1 MDQAKFKKIEDAVR
15 IGGKGSVRRKH
26 KRAPAS
32 TALEEK
38 RLQTTLTKL
47 SLFQMPGIEK
57 MTLLMGDKT
66 EIVIPGPKV
75 QGSSGSNLLVVSG
88 VATRVAS
95 AAKPSPPP
103 PPMPALIVEVKPPKK
118 PKKPRNRV
126 RARNKRAQ
134 QLLDGGAGDA
144 GSIGVLGAEGEGEG
158 SDQSS
163 PDDRSLGAGSLD
175 DGGGDDSGDS
185 EKTTVPSD
193 GSDMDQT
200 IVGDIDD
207 FDIGDD
213 PVTGTGNKE
222 ADAEVKLDGAV
233 ENKALGNL
241 DNLNEED
248 EADADGDDEGGDY
261 DCNGDGDGDGYYDD
275 DDDRS
280 NDNDGDSEEDQMT
293 LDDILSSLDSE
304 GNQG

>member
-1 MDQAKFKKIEDAVR
+1 MSVHQQLESSAVAMDQAKFKKIEDAVR

-158 SDQSS
+158 SDQARRTIARWAQD
-163 PDDRSLGAGSLD
+163 PWMMEAA
-175 DGGGDDSGDS
+175 
-185 EKTTVPSD
+185 TTVATPRRPRCPLMAPTWIRPLWVTS
-193 GSDMDQT
+193 T
-200 IVGDIDD
+200 ISI
-207 FDIGDD
+207 
-213 PVTGTGNKE
+213 
-222 ADAEVKLDGAV
+222 
-233 ENKALGNL
+233 
-241 DNLNEED
+241 
-248 EADADGDDEGGDY
+248 
-261 DCNGDGDGDGYYDD
+261 
-275 DDDRS
+275 
-280 NDNDGDSEEDQMT
+280 
-293 LDDILSSLDSE
+293 
-304 GNQG
+304 